1 MARFP
6 IQGSGTGGA
15 GPTPPP
21 FAGFPSNTLNS
32 FFLFDDF
39 FYSNPPTTI
48 SEIYNVYGTGE
59 VGDASDT
66 NDNGQFNLR
75 TSELLGSVVGVT
87 TTLDNAVILGN
98 RSWEVNLIL
107 KFDGETNTIGI
118 AGLTSGETR
127 EGTTIA
133 SLIASFGHGAWFDFD
148 SASSANWRAVTKSN
162 SSGLTTTTDTGVVVF
177 GASFYRL
184 RIINTRG
191 VDTKFFIGSPG
202 LEPINLVATHTT
214 NLPDDEMIMNISYN
228 NKQALQNQN
237 GDIDM
242 WQWVGERRAF

>member
-6 IQGSGTGGA
+6 IQGSGGG
-15 GPTPPP
+15 GVTPPAPP
-21 FAGFPSNTLNS
+21 FGGFPSNSLNS

-39 FYSNPPTTI
+39 YYAFPTTTI
-48 SEIYNVYGTGE
+48 AQIYNVYGTGE

-75 TSELLGSVVGVT
+75 TSELLGSRVGVT
-87 TTLDNAVILGN
+87 TTLDNAVILGF
-98 RSWEVNLIL
+98 RSWEANFVM
-107 KFDGETNTIGI
+107 KFDNESNTIGI
-118 AGLTSGETR
+118 VGLTSGETP

-133 SLIASFGHGAWFDFD
+133 SLIANFGHGAWFDFD
-148 SASSANWRAVTKSN
+148 SASSPNWRAVTKNN
-162 SSGLTTTTDTGVVVF
+162 SSGLTTTTDTGVVVN

-184 RIINTRG
+184 RIINTKG

-228 NKQALQNQN
+228 TKALQNQN

-242 WQWVGERRAF
+242 WQWVGERFSF

>member
-6 IQGSGTGGA
+6 IQGSGGGVTP
-15 GPTPPP
+15 PTPPP
-21 FAGFPSNTLNS
+21 FGGFPSNTLNT
-32 FFLFDDF
+32 FFFFDDF
-39 FYSNPPTTI
+39 FYENPTTTI
-48 SEIYNVYGTGE
+48 PELYNVYGTGE
-59 VGDASDT
+59 VGDANDEQ
-66 NDNGQFNLR
+66 DNGQFNLR
-75 TSELLGSVVGVT
+75 TSEILGSVVGVT
-87 TTLDNAVILGN
+87 TTLENAVILGN
-98 RSWEVNLIL
+98 RSWEANFIM
-107 KFDGETNTIGI
+107 KFDNEGNTIGI
-118 AGLTSGETR
+118 VGLTSGETR
-127 EGTTIA
+127 SGTTIA
-133 SLIASFGHGAWFDFD
+133 SLISSFGHGAWFDFD
-148 SASSANWRAVTKSN
+148 SASSPNWRAVTKN
-162 SSGLTTTTDTGVVVF
+162 NGSGLTTTTDTGVVVN

-228 NKQALQNQN
+228 TKALQNQN